1 MLPLLLELFN
11 NALAPL
17 DLRLRVCEAIVCCV
31 RFMQDASAKWNWM
44 TGVKNRFGDRV
55 MNAFF
60 SFLEVR
66 SSLSWTTVEK
76 KKEVKATAENEG
88 ISGIAE

>member
-1 MLPLLLELFN
+1 
-11 NALAPL
+11 
-17 DLRLRVCEAIVCCV
+17 
-31 RFMQDASAKWNWM
+31 M

-55 MNAFF
+55 MNAFL

-76 KKEVKATAENEG
+76 KKEVKVTAENEG